1 MAKGVTI
8 NFTIDSDH
16 SQSNFPQYVYTG
28 LTADNVTGTT
38 ICNGITTSSC
48 TLTGLSDTL
57 TQVYVKINCN
67 GCDDQIFLVS
77 LIEPIATNTPTP
89 TLTATPT
96 NTPTP
101 TNTQTPTNTT
111 TEGATPTATPTLTL
125 TTTPTNTPTLTLTST
140 PTPTSTT
147 VTCVPKEY
155 NITAAGNFYW
165 TDCEGNERYD
175 YFTTGDSPICI
186 CSSSN
191 LPISLDGGTGT
202 LAGGGC
208 ECNPVTSTPTPT
220 ATPTLTPTQM
230 AGQCYSFSI
239 PSTYNT
245 SGYGLRIQIPGQL
258 VQDIPFNGLFAE
270 QGPGP
275 SFNTI
280 YYVCSASIPAY
291 VNISTGVATTTPE
304 EILTTGPDGS
314 CSSYV
319 DCFGSTQTP
328 TPTPTLT
335 ATPTL
340 TPTSIPSGGNCIWW
354 NESTTY
360 QLQDGCGG
368 NQRTTTQLTVYLQDG
383 SGNSINATGLITV
396 SFPATYSNELGTSAT
411 TVSASIVS
419 GESFGYTYYSPLTY
433 ELGPFSGQCTQEST
447 TIDSYTPTINAFETI
462 TACAT

>member
-16 SQSNFPQYVYTG
+16 SQSDFPQYVYTG

-38 ICNGITTSSC
+38 ICNGITASSC
-48 TLTGLSDTL
+48 ALTGLSDTL

-230 AGQCYSFSI
+230 AGQCYSFAI
-239 PSTYNT
+239 PSSYDT
-245 SGYGLRIQIPGQL
+245 SGYGLRIQIPGQP

-304 EILTTGPDGS
+304 EILTTGPDGP

-335 ATPTL
+335 KTPTL
-340 TPTSIPSGGNCIWW
+340 TPTITAESGTACISITEYSSQGTTECLSNTVPYFYTVITALLTDGNGNAMNAVGDVYAYVNVTVDVLYQQENTYEYPIEISSGTSSGTLTIDTSVPVDNGQGNCE
-354 NESTTY
+354 NET
-360 QLQDGCGG
+360 
-368 NQRTTTQLTVYLQDG
+368 RVI
-383 SGNSINATGLITV
+383 NS
-396 SFPATYSNELGTSAT
+396 YSAQVGY
-411 TVSASIVS
+411 SI
-419 GESFGYTYYSPLTY
+419 
-433 ELGPFSGQCTQEST
+433 
-447 TIDSYTPTINAFETI
+447 
-462 TACAT
+462 CAP

>member
-16 SQSNFPQYVYTG
+16 SQSDFPQYVYTG
-28 LTADNVTGTT
+28 LTADNVNGTT
-38 ICNGITTSSC
+38 ICNGITASSC
-48 TLTGLSDTL
+48 NLTGLSDTL

-96 NTPTP
+96 NT
-101 TNTQTPTNTT
+101 QTPTNTT

-125 TTTPTNTPTLTLTST
+125 TATPTNTPTLTLTST

-208 ECNPVTSTPTPT
+208 ECNPATQTPT

-245 SGYGLRIQIPGQL
+245 SGYGLRIQLPGQ
-258 VQDIPFNGLFAE
+258 VSQDMPFNALLSE

-275 SFNTI
+275 SYNVI
-280 YYVCSASIPAY
+280 YYVCSTSIPSY

-304 EILTTGPDGS
+304 EILSTGPDGP
-314 CSSYV
+314 CSSHV

-335 ATPTL
+335 KTPTL
-340 TPTSIPSGGNCIWW
+340 TPTLTAASGTACISITEYSTQGTTECRLNNVPYFYTVITALLTDGNG
-354 NESTTY
+354 NAMNAVGDVYAYASVTENFLYQQETTVDY
-360 QLQDGCGG
+360 EIKILNGASSA
-368 NQRTTTQLTVYLQDG
+368 QLTVVTSIPVDNGQD
-383 SGNSINATGLITV
+383 SCENETRVINS
-396 SFPATYSNELGTSAT
+396 YSAQIGY
-411 TVSASIVS
+411 SIC
-419 GESFGYTYYSPLTY
+419 SP
-433 ELGPFSGQCTQEST
+433 
-447 TIDSYTPTINAFETI
+447 
-462 TACAT
+462 